1 VTKTPA
7 PLLGFNNNVRHR
19 GRVFHIQTEDSGVKS
34 PRIVT
39 HLFADG
45 GRIVK
50 TTRTDY
56 AEHVGQK
63 DMAPVVRKLMKEQHK
78 AMFISLR
85 AGELDQLLEQ
95 VCGPLPADSP
105 SVPPPE
111 KAVVDAPSP
120 SKVHASPGPIPHHTP
135 TIGSM
140 SAIGA
145 QSADPVAGSGLT
157 LSNPALRRVVP
168 PAQPVPVAVEQS
180 AEIAVAV
187 LTPTGTDAPSSAT
200 ARAPGGEPRKPTP
213 PPLPPRPRQP
223 SNPAIAPVGG
233 TAVAAT
239 ATAGP
244 GAAPASSKGRYAAPR
259 PTAIFNQNQPDKQ
272 TLFGESVI
280 SEQSL
285 DEVILSYLAE
295 DLEAK

>member
-1 VTKTPA
+1 MTKTPA

-19 GRVFHIQTEDSGVKS
+19 GRIFHIQTEDSGVKS

-95 VCGPLPADSP
+95 VCGPLPAESAN
-105 SVPPPE
+105 VPAAAE
-111 KAVVDAPSP
+111 VPSP
-120 SKVHASPGPIPHHTP
+120 SKVQASPGPIPHHTP
-135 TIGSM
+135 TVGSM
-140 SAIGA
+140 TTGGA
-145 QSADPVAGSGLT
+145 QSADPAAASGLT

-168 PAQPVPVAVEQS
+168 PAQPVPEQS
-180 AEIAVAV
+180 VEIAVGV
-187 LTPTGTDAPSSAT
+187 LTATGTDAPSAASAL
-200 ARAPGGEPRKPTP
+200 APGGEPRKPTP

-223 SNPAIAPVGG
+223 SNPGITPVGG
-233 TAVAAT
+233 TAIGAAAAAAST
-239 ATAGP
+239 
-244 GAAPASSKGRYAAPR
+244 APASSKGRYAAPR

-272 TLFGESVI
+272 SIFGESVI

>member
-50 TTRTDY
+50 TTRIDY

-95 VCGPLPADSP
+95 VCGPLPTDSASIPAAD
-105 SVPPPE
+105 
-111 KAVVDAPSP
+111 KAVAEAPSP
-120 SKVHASPGPIPHHTP
+120 SKVLASPGPIPNHTP
-135 TIGSM
+135 AIGSM
-140 SAIGA
+140 TAIGA
-145 QSADPVAGSGLT
+145 QSADSAAASALS

-168 PAQPVPVAVEQS
+168 PAQPLPAAVEQS
-180 AEIAVAV
+180 EEIAVAV
-187 LTPTGTDAPSSAT
+187 LTPTGTDAPSAAT

-223 SNPAIAPVGG
+223 SNPAITPVAG
-233 TAVAAT
+233 TAVPAA
-239 ATAGP
+239 AP

>member
-19 GRVFHIQTEDSGVKS
+19 GRIFHIQTEDSGVKS

-78 AMFISLR
+78 GMFISLR

-95 VCGPLPADSP
+95 ICGPLPENP
-105 SVPPPE
+105 SVTAPVAAPADR
-111 KAVVDAPSP
+111 AVAEAPSP
-120 SKVHASPGPIPHHTP
+120 SKVQASPAPLPNPTP
-135 TIGSM
+135 PIGSIVVT
-140 SAIGA
+140 S
-145 QSADPVAGSGLT
+145 SGSGADATAQALAFT
-157 LSNPALRRVVP
+157 NPSLRRVVS
-168 PAQPVPVAVEQS
+168 PAQPAAVEQ
-180 AEIAVAV
+180 AFDLAVGA
-187 LTPTGTDAPSSAT
+187 LTPTGTDPAPAAT
-200 ARAPGGEPRKPTP
+200 AVGPGGEPRKATP
-213 PPLPPRPRQP
+213 PPIPQRPRQP
-223 SNPAIAPVGG
+223 SNPGITPVAG
-233 TAVAAT
+233 TVAA
-239 ATAGP
+239 AT
-244 GAAPASSKGRYAAPR
+244 APASSKGRYAAPR
-259 PTAIFNQNQPDKQ
+259 PTAIFSQNQPDKQ
-272 TLFGESVI
+272 SIFGESVI